1 MTTDVRRSTTTV
13 PHRRVSL
20 ATRLFGLGSV
30 FGKTLRDSR
39 RAWLSFTGFIVL
51 IVLIVGSATAATF
64 GTVESRQDVVQLSK
78 TLPPIILGLYGGPA
92 VNVDTL
98 GGLMSW
104 RYGLI
109 FFLLPGFW
117 SILALSGT
125 IVAEARRGSLDL
137 VAAEGFPRR
146 RLAVEKIAGHVV
158 AMTTALVVI
167 AVSMFVVGAVF
178 KTLPGDEIPAA
189 AAFGYVV
196 LMALSGLA
204 AGSIAFALAPL
215 VGRGAA
221 AGVAAAILLGSWII
235 AGYRDAIP
243 VFDALS
249 PLSWFTW
256 TASHRPIAG
265 STDWPSLIP
274 LAAIVVAGLGIGVI
288 VFERR
293 DLAAIGSVRTPG
305 LPTAILGLRGPLSR
319 TFGER
324 FPAAIAWGLGLG
336 LYGLAIA
343 SSGEALRLSIAENP
357 SIAEMMKI
365 AFPTIDL
372 NDPGF
377 GLQLA
382 FLSFGYL
389 AAGLAAANL
398 IGGWA
403 SDETEGRLELLL
415 VSPIERF
422 RWFAS
427 SGLGVFA
434 SIALVAVVVAIGVGL
449 GVAATGLSP
458 WTAAIGSAVLALYG
472 CALAGVGI
480 AIAGLIRSSLAV
492 AVVAAAAIGTLLL
505 DIIVPA
511 LNLPAWVHDLAL
523 TAHFG
528 EPMVGNWDPVGIAAA
543 VAIAKGGLVI
553 GAWGF
558 SRRDLRS

>member
-64 GTVESRQDVVQLSK
+64 GTVESRQDVVQLST

-92 VNVDTL
+92 INVDTL

-158 AMTTALVVI
+158 AMTTALAVI
-167 AVSMFVVGAVF
+167 AVSMFVVGAAF
-178 KTLPGDEIPAA
+178 ETLPGDEIPAA

-196 LMALSGLA
+196 LMGLSGLA

-249 PLSWFTW
+249 SLSWFTW
-256 TASHRPIAG
+256 TANHRPIAG

-274 LAAIVVAGLGIGVI
+274 LAAIVVAGLAIGVI

-357 SIAEMMKI
+357 SIAEMIKI

-415 VSPIERF
+415 VGPIERF

-543 VAIAKGGLVI
+543 VAIAMGGLVI

-558 SRRDLRS
+558 SRRDLSS